1 MSTSPAHLAPL
12 AGRRL
17 VVTRASSQA
26 RGLTDALIL
35 RGATVVELPVIAFAG
50 PAEGDRGLTDATERL
65 LAGSYDWIV
74 VTSKNALFRLLDA
87 VGERVLPES
96 VRWAVV
102 GPGTAEGLRRAGH
115 TAEVVPEI
123 ADADSLAAAFPVAG
137 TGHGVS
143 VLYPRAETVR
153 SHLAAELRSKGWRV
167 DDVVAYRTVAA
178 VPSAEATAAS
188 RGADAIIFTSPSTVE
203 RTVEQLGA
211 DGIPPM
217 VVTMGRATSAAARD
231 ARLEVAAEASPH
243 TLEGLVSAVEFALA
257 RRRS

>member
-1 MSTSPAHLAPL
+1 MSTPPTHLAPL

-26 RGLTDALIL
+26 QGLTEALIL
-35 RGATVVELPVIAFAG
+35 RGATVVELPVIDFAG
-50 PAEGDRGLTDATERL
+50 PAEGDHRLTEATERL
-65 LAGSYDWIV
+65 LEGSYDWIV
-74 VTSKNALFRLLDA
+74 VTSQNALSHLLGA
-87 VGERVLPES
+87 VSERVLPES

-115 TAEVVPEI
+115 TAEVVPES
-123 ADADSLAAAFPVAG
+123 ADADALAAAFPVAG
-137 TGHGVS
+137 AGQGVS
-143 VLYPRAETVR
+143 VLYPRAEKVR
-153 SHLAAELRSKGWRV
+153 SHLAADLRSKGWRV

-178 VPSAEATAAS
+178 MPSAEATAAS

-203 RTVEQLGA
+203 RSVEHLGV
-211 DGIPPM
+211 DGIPPK

-243 TLEGLVSAVEFALA
+243 TLDGLVSAVELALA
-257 RRRS
+257 GRRS